1 MLYFDFVKIN
11 YSTSINK
18 KVLISLIKAGCF
30 SNLGYNEPTLI
41 NNIDNIINYAEL
53 SKDAGMLE
61 LSPPELIIYDDYSK
75 EELLTN
81 QVSIFGFYLSEHP
94 TNIYRN
100 LNDIETRKI
109 PHYYDKNIS
118 LILLVERIK
127 EITTKKNDTMAFV
140 TASDEFGQISLTLFP
155 KIYKQYS
162 DISKGDII
170 RIRGLVEKRF
180 DKYQVIV
187 NNLKILKKQ

>member
-1 MLYFDFVKIN
+1 MI
-11 YSTSINK
+11 
-18 KVLISLIKAGCF
+18 
-30 SNLGYNEPTLI
+30 
-41 NNIDNIINYAEL
+41 
-53 SKDAGMLE
+53 
-61 LSPPELIIYDDYSK
+61 
-75 EELLTN
+75 
-81 QVSIFGFYLSEHP
+81 
-94 TNIYRN
+94 
-100 LNDIETRKI
+100 
-109 PHYYDKNIS
+109 
-118 LILLVERIK
+118 LVERIK

-162 DISKGDII
+162 DISKGDIV